1 MTGTAKTRPG
11 DDPPN
16 LAGPFPGVAA
26 YAAAV
31 AARTPAPGGGGV
43 VGVAAALAAALG
55 AMVCRFTIPVT
66 ADGSEPSTL
75 DAVLDELDRLR
86 AEMLDLANAD
96 AAAYGS
102 YQAAAGLPKRTDQE
116 RERRRAAMQ
125 AALIQ
130 STEVPLAVARGSGR
144 IRTLLQQVAEAGN
157 PYLRSDATIGAL
169 LSEAAVRG
177 SLINVRGNVALLND
191 QTIAERYR
199 NEADGLERGL
209 DTRTHDG

>member
-1 MTGTAKTRPG
+1 MTDAAKKQPG
-11 DDPPN
+11 DDRPD

-31 AARTPAPGGGGV
+31 AARAPAPGGGSV

-55 AMVCRFTIPVT
+55 AMVCRYTIPAT

-75 DAVLDELDRLR
+75 DAVLGELDRLR

-102 YQAAAGLPKRTDQE
+102 YQAAAGLPKGTDQE
-116 RERRRAAMQ
+116 RERRRTAMQ
-125 AALIQ
+125 AALVE

-144 IRTLLQQVAEAGN
+144 IRALLQRVVEAGN
-157 PYLRSDATIGAL
+157 PHLRSDTAIGTL
-169 LSEAAVRG
+169 LTEAAVRG
-177 SLINVRGNVALLND
+177 SLINVRGNAALLKD
-191 QTIAERYR
+191 SAMAEHYR
-199 NEADGLERGL
+199 DEADGLERNLGSE
-209 DTRTHDG
+209 TAAE